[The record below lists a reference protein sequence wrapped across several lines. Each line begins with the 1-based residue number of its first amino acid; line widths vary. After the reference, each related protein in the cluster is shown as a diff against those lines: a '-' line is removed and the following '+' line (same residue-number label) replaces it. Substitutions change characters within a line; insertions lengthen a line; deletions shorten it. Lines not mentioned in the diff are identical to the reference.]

1 MRIGG
6 RRGSCCLSAAE
17 GTPGHGEDG
26 PGASAAVSRGSGS
39 GRAAGGRRRTR
50 PRIPSLPRARRGRR
64 ELCARGL
71 AGQALNLAGA
81 RGPQGTATALS
92 CGLLL
97 ARQRLHRHGTASDIK
112 GSAREEARSRSTL
125 PALMLLTRGVT
136 RAPRSAP
143 GVARHVKA
151 RKSRPAR
158 RGAPARSRAA
168 GVPADGRATGR
179 DPGLSGCSARPWRH
193 FRANWPPHGRRR
205 HSTRQQQSRQLS
217 GYVRNSAFSD
227 DRRHPGPGP
236 AALRARAA
244 GPPAE
249 PPARG
254 PVPPAISAPSTSC
267 ADRPPG

>member
-143 GVARHVKA
+143 G
-151 RKSRPAR
+151 
-158 RGAPARSRAA
+158 
-168 GVPADGRATGR
+168 
-179 DPGLSGCSARPWRH
+179 
-193 FRANWPPHGRRR
+193 
-205 HSTRQQQSRQLS
+205 
-217 GYVRNSAFSD
+217 
-227 DRRHPGPGP
+227 PGP